1 MKASEFKMRK
11 NWKLLRNAYQIVKEP
26 NDLMDNKTKMLV
38 ALQDASLKKEME
50 KIE

>member
-1 MKASEFKMRK
+1 
-11 NWKLLRNAYQIVKEP
+11 LRNAYQIVKEP